1 MSIGWLLLYA
11 LGLYAALGV
20 VIGLAFVL
28 TGVTRV
34 LEHRAPVSAG
44 ARVLLFPA
52 SAALWPLILRRW
64 LKARAHP

>member
-34 LEHRAPVSAG
+34 LEHHAPVSAG

-52 SAALWPLILRRW
+52 SAAFWPLILRRW
-64 LKARAHP
+64 LKARARP